1 MPVAHSAMGIYEARW
16 ARLMVSR
23 TTTRFER
30 NQTPRRLGIT
40 NPIFFI
46 LILLQSSYG
55 LDEINVYSR
64 VSRQFIAICA
74 SLDPFGR
81 AAHITY
87 VGLGSL
93 DVRAVVGNE
102 LP

>member
-1 MPVAHSAMGIYEARW
+1 MVFVLSGFEHAHPLDTSPSFCANATLADKNRK
-16 ARLMVSR
+16 
-23 TTTRFER
+23 
-30 NQTPRRLGIT
+30 PIT

-74 SLDPFGR
+74 SLDPFGG